1 MVLVLVS
8 SLHAKSSAVKRAEI
22 LFYSH
27 LSHRHLLHR
36 SRWLRRVLLSVG
48 KSFFQTIID
57 K

>member
-8 SLHAKSSAVKRAEI
+8 SLHAQSSAVKRAEI